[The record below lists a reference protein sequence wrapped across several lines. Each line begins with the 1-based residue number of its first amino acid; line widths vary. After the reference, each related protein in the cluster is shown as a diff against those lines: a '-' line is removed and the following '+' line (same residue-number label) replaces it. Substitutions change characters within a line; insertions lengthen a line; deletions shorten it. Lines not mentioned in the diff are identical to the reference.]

1 MRFFLYPPCTLAR
14 SQLYFSV
21 LVSFAKGRLS
31 GENMTKYRDDLPLI
45 GDDIFLIDG
54 GLETTLVF
62 HERMELPEFAAFV
75 LLQNEQGRKKLVEYF
90 NTYLSLAKRYGVGF
104 VLESPTWRASSRW
117 GGLLGYSEQELEK
130 INRQAISL
138 LGAIR
143 DEQESDSTR
152 IVISGCIGPKGDG
165 YVIDEKMTEND
176 SERYHLQQITTFSNS
191 EADLV
196 SAYTISYVEE
206 AIGIVRA
213 ARSVKMPVVIGFT
226 VETDGRLPSGQSIEE
241 AIETVDMAT
250 GSSTAYYMINCAHPT
265 HFRDALDGAGSWKR
279 RIRAVRANAS
289 SKSHAE
295 LDEAEE
301 LDAGSPSEL
310 GQQYRELKAQLIN
323 LTVLGGCCGTDRRH
337 IQAICEVMI
346 GKRS

>member
-1 MRFFLYPPCTLAR
+1 
-14 SQLYFSV
+14 
-21 LVSFAKGRLS
+21 
-31 GENMTKYRDDLPLI
+31 MTKYRDDLPLI

-176 SERYHLQQITTFSNS
+176 SERYHLQQITTFSNT

-250 GSSTAYYMINCAHPT
+250 DSSTAYYMINCAHPT
-265 HFRDALDGAGSWKR
+265 HFQDALDGVGSWKQ

-310 GQQYRELKAQLIN
+310 GQQYRELKAQLTN

-346 GKRS
+346 GNES